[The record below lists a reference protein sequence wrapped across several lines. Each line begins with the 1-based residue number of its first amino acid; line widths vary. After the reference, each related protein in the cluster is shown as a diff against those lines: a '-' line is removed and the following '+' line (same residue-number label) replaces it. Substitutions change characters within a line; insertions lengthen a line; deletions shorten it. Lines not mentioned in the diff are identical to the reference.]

1 MRLLA
6 VIHALALGVTQA
18 KSQTTFARID
28 SLFESMRSG
37 EAAPAVGIAIVLRDS
52 VIYSNVTGF
61 ADLERGTRANM
72 RTRFDWASIAKQ
84 VTAYGVSLLVEQ
96 GRLATTDDVRNHIPE
111 LDLAGARLNIS
122 DLLHHTSGLEDGDGL
137 YALSGGRQ
145 GDPVAHEDML
155 RVLLRQQHL
164 RFAPGSSH
172 FYSNGGYTLLVEIV
186 QRLTKKPFAAWCDSA
201 IFQPLGMHRS
211 GFVDAPSKLIPERAL
226 PYARD
231 RGRGYRLSTSDLYPG
246 AGGLFA
252 SVNDMAQWMRHVLRA
267 EQRPMARLRQRG
279 RLRDGDSLQYAWGL
293 GWGSYRG
300 LQTLGHAGSGPA
312 TAAQLLMIPD
322 LQFGVVVAV
331 SGIVDAN
338 PTTVAFL
345 AADLTLGDRLAPRD
359 TAAAG
364 GRRMMMITEEQ
375 MRERPH
381 ESNGVHV
388 TASVLQRYA
397 GRYRMPDGETMVIR
411 ARGDSLEW
419 AINGRLPYIPLF
431 PLPNGKFV
439 AVPWWDTFHF
449 EMESNGSVSRIIREA
464 TVKSLRGA
472 HRTPAVG
479 VRLPEQRFTS
489 QSAAPY
495 VGLYVSDELQTLYRV
510 DLSGDRLVLVHARH
524 GVLPLIPLDER
535 HFAVNGGGIAG
546 AHFAMQGDRMIGLEL
561 EAVSWGAKTTLRR
574 IE

>member
-1 MRLLA
+1 
-6 VIHALALGVTQA
+6 
-18 KSQTTFARID
+18 
-28 SLFESMRSG
+28 
-37 EAAPAVGIAIVLRDS
+37 
-52 VIYSNVTGF
+52 
-61 ADLERGTRANM
+61 
-72 RTRFDWASIAKQ
+72 
-84 VTAYGVSLLVEQ
+84 
-96 GRLATTDDVRNHIPE
+96 
-111 LDLAGARLNIS
+111 
-122 DLLHHTSGLEDGDGL
+122 
-137 YALSGGRQ
+137 
-145 GDPVAHEDML
+145 
-155 RVLLRQQHL
+155 
-164 RFAPGSSH
+164 
-172 FYSNGGYTLLVEIV
+172 
-186 QRLTKKPFAAWCDSA
+186 
-201 IFQPLGMHRS
+201 
-211 GFVDAPSKLIPERAL
+211 
-226 PYARD
+226 
-231 RGRGYRLSTSDLYPG
+231 
-246 AGGLFA
+246 
-252 SVNDMAQWMRHVLRA
+252 
-267 EQRPMARLRQRG
+267 
-279 RLRDGDSLQYAWGL
+279 
-293 GWGSYRG
+293 
-300 LQTLGHAGSGPA
+300 
-312 TAAQLLMIPD
+312 MIPD
-322 LQFGVVVAV
+322 RQFGVVVAV

-338 PTTVAFL
+338 PTTLAFL

-388 TASVLQRYA
+388 TASALQRYA

-449 EMESNGSVSRIIREA
+449 EMESDGSVSRIIREA

-472 HRTPAVG
+472 QGTPAVG

-535 HFAVNGGGIAG
+535 RFAVNGGGIAG